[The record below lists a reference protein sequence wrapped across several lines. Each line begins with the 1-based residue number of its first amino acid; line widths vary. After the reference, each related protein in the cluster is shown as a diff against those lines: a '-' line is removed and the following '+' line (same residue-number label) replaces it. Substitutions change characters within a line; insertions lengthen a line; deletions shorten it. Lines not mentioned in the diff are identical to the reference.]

1 MIKGLIKTLLI
12 IVLILIIAI
21 IYLSVIGVKTDK
33 FNNQIKKNISEINKQ
48 INFELREVT
57 YLLNP
62 HNFSISITTKNS
74 QILIEDDKIDIN
86 SIKTNVSL
94 KSLFS
99 NKFLIDNL
107 KISTAEM
114 KVNDLVLL
122 VREVHNTPQLFIL
135 NTIIKAGFIAA
146 DININFD
153 SKGKIKNDYQIKGF
167 IKNAR
172 LDLFNKS
179 SVKNLNFLFDVTK
192 SRYSLSKIN
201 TTFNEI
207 KFNLPFIQIL
217 YIYFFTVIITSFMIK
232 ISFNILFPV
241 HPDMVQIPLV
251 NSIFLSSNSCNL

>member
-48 INFELREVT
+48 INFEFKEVT

-62 HNFSISITTKNS
+62 YNFSISITTKNS
-74 QILIEDDKIDIN
+74 QILREDDKIDIN

-122 VREVHNTPQLFIL
+122 VREVHNTPQ
-135 NTIIKAGFIAA
+135 
-146 DININFD
+146 
-153 SKGKIKNDYQIKGF
+153 
-167 IKNAR
+167 
-172 LDLFNKS
+172 
-179 SVKNLNFLFDVTK
+179 
-192 SRYSLSKIN
+192 
-201 TTFNEI
+201 
-207 KFNLPFIQIL
+207 
-217 YIYFFTVIITSFMIK
+217 
-232 ISFNILFPV
+232 
-241 HPDMVQIPLV
+241 
-251 NSIFLSSNSCNL
+251 